1 MSADRAPEHLRH
13 VLLCFSRYPRHA
25 CMRPHLSHSSTIQQH
40 MVHRQKTSS
49 RLPHQQT
56 HTIRPAPSWR
66 SKPRDLLARPLAQQ
80 SQPPSRT
87 SPKVQSASALPAKPY
102 QWSCVVSH
110 TCTDGPIKS
119 VPWTCLVCP
128 ARSALAA
135 GCMRVQTHNRTH
147 RSLARAHHRLQSSRS
162 QHRTQ
167 CSSKHPALLQKAHH
181 IKPMVSWTAARPNG
195 SA

>member
-1 MSADRAPEHLRH
+1 ML
-13 VLLCFSRYPRHA
+13 A
-25 CMRPHLSHSSTIQQH
+25 CALTCRIRVRSSSTWSTGRRRRRACPTSRHTPSGPLHPGDRNHEIYSH
-40 MVHRQKTSS
+40 VH
-49 RLPHQQT
+49 
-56 HTIRPAPSWR
+56 
-66 SKPRDLLARPLAQQ
+66 QQ
-80 SQPPSRT
+80 SQPSSRT
-87 SPKVQSASALPAKPY
+87 SPTASTVPEKPY

-135 GCMRVQTHNRTH
+135 GCMRVQMHNRTH

-167 CSSKHPALLQKAHH
+167 CSSKHPALLRTAHH